1 MITAGLRTGQPT
13 NRRSIP
19 VVSRDGARL
28 RCVQT
33 DPGAQPDIYSMD
45 NRGAVPWGKGDEV

>member
-1 MITAGLRTGQPT
+1 VITTGLRTGQPT